1 MSKHKRLMTRDEYRQ
16 KEETQPKPQAQQQSE
31 YQQPTVDKT
40 TVHSDNNE
48 PQQQAVPTAHE
59 ESELGG
65 FLKLIL
71 QGAAWIIG
79 ILLVFYLLS
88 VYAPRLLTILI
99 IGYILYFI
107 GEHLF
112 W

>member
-16 KEETQPKPQAQQQSE
+16 KEETQPKPQAQQQ
-31 YQQPTVDKT
+31 PTIDKT

-48 PQQQAVPTAHE
+48 PQQQAVPTTHE
-59 ESELGG
+59 ESGLSDTM
-65 FLKLIL
+65 KLLL

-79 ILLVFYLLS
+79 IILVFYLLS